1 MKQHS
6 PDQAHTGKTEGGKSL
21 DPRLTTLEDDGEV
34 VHSRLDWGQPLTT
47 ASLLL
52 HGDKIAA
59 SRGCPR
65 SRIPSSLRKHVL
77 HIVFNI

>member
-34 VHSRLDWGQPLTT
+34 VHPLLHWGQPLTT
-47 ASLLL
+47 ASPLL
-52 HGDKIAA
+52 HNRFTAMKSPLHAAAFAAARGQLSSPLDK
-59 SRGCPR
+59 
-65 SRIPSSLRKHVL
+65 
-77 HIVFNI
+77 